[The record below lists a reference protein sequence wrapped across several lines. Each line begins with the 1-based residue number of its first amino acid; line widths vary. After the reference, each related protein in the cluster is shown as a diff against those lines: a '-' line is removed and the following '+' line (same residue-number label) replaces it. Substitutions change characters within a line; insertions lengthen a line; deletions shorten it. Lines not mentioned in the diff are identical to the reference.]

1 MIRIVVSGHGVRG
14 RQWAGAISANPNAE
28 VAAIVDVNAAA
39 EVPGISF
46 YADLASALDGE
57 RADAV
62 LLATPPEYHARDVLT
77 AVERGLP
84 VLCEKPLTEDLAE
97 AVSLVEA
104 VDRASGTL
112 LVGMNFRFLPV
123 SGRVRQLVTSRE
135 LGNVMFG
142 QFTYIRNRDG
152 RRTDLNDYPLE
163 MIQPMLVEQ
172 SIHHLDLLRHVY
184 DREVLSVAADT
195 WNPGPSVYVGDS
207 CVAALLRFEG
217 GLHVSYLG
225 TWTSGSNRFD
235 FRWRTDFEGGIAVQ
249 SDQFGMLSTSRLVD
263 GAARTNALFAG
274 DAEPLQE
281 VPVPMSMV
289 PFELDTARLLT
300 HFLRVVQGEEES
312 GPTGR
317 DHLRTLALVHAC
329 MEATTTGRFIDI
341 AGFAR
346 TNSIPLHA

>member
-1 MIRIVVSGHGVRG
+1 MIRLVLSGHGVRG
-14 RQWAGAISANPNAE
+14 TQWAAAIAADPHAE
-28 VAAIVDVNAAA
+28 LAAIVDVNPAA
-39 EVPGISF
+39 EAPDIPF
-46 YADLASALDGE
+46 YATLASALDGE
-57 RADAV
+57 VADAV
-62 LLATPPEYHARDVLT
+62 LLATPPQYHARDVLA
-77 AVERGLP
+77 AVERRLP

-104 VDRASGTL
+104 VDRAGGTL

-123 SGRVRQLVTSRE
+123 SGKVRQLVTSRE

-152 RRTDLNDYPLE
+152 RRTDLNDYPLD

-172 SIHHLDLLRHVY
+172 SIHHLDLLRYMY
-184 DREVLSVAADT
+184 DREVLSVVADT
-195 WNPGPSVYVGDS
+195 WNPEPSVYADDS

-249 SDQFGMLSTSRLVD
+249 SDQFGKLSSSSLVK
-263 GAARTNALFAG
+263 GAALTNSLFES
-274 DAEPLQE
+274 DTEPLEE
-281 VPVPMSMV
+281 VPVPMSTR

-300 HFLRVVQGEEES
+300 HFLHVVQGKEKP

-317 DHLRTLALVHAC
+317 DHLRTLALIHAC
-329 MEATTTGRFIDI
+329 VEASTTGRFVNI

-346 TNSIPLHA
+346 TNSIPLHT

>member
-1 MIRIVVSGHGVRG
+1 MIRLVLSGHGVRG
-14 RQWAGAISANPNAE
+14 TQWAETIAADPGAE
-28 VAAIVDVNAAA
+28 LVAIVDVNPAAHA
-39 EVPGISF
+39 PDLPF
-46 YADLASALDGE
+46 YSDLVSALDGVQ
-57 RADAV
+57 ADAV

-104 VDRASGTL
+104 VDRARGTL

-123 SGRVRQLVTSRE
+123 SERVRQMVASRE

-152 RRTDLNDYPLE
+152 RRADLNDYPLG
-163 MIQPMLVEQ
+163 MVQPMLVEQ
-172 SIHHLDLLRHVY
+172 SIHHLDLLRYVY
-184 DREVLSVAADT
+184 GREVLSVAADT
-195 WNPGPSVYVGDS
+195 WNPDPSVYADDS

-217 GLHVSYLG
+217 GLHVTYLG

-235 FRWRTDFEGGIAVQ
+235 FRWRTDFEAGIAVQ
-249 SDQFGMLSTSRLVD
+249 SDQFGTLSTSRLIE
-263 GAARTNALFAG
+263 GAALSNPLFSG

-281 VPVPMSMV
+281 IPVPMGAR
-289 PFELDTARLLT
+289 PFELDTARLLS
-300 HFLRVVQGEEES
+300 HFLRVVQGKEPP

-317 DHLRTLALVHAC
+317 DHLRTLALIHAC
-329 MEATTTGRFIDI
+329 IEATSTSRFIDI

-346 TNSIPLHA
+346 ANSIPFYA